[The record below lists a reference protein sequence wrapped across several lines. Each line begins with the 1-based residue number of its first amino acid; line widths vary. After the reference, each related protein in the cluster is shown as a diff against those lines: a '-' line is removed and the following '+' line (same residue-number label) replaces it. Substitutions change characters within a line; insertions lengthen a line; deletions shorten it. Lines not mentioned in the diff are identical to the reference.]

1 MNDVAAEQLVHK
13 AVKLAGLKAVG
24 VMMSTPLGKNCLST
38 AAVAA
43 AILQHFKVPFN
54 IVSGYTHMEGTS
66 QSFPHVWLESPG
78 GLITDL
84 TFSGPYRKVI
94 ILNWAVGFHDDA
106 IKAAYTQ
113 EPAYFVDATKS
124 LPLEMLQF
132 QASNISAYV
141 ARGPPHVKE
150 AIGQALSKAFDGSD
164 RIEIQGVSADLLAGA
179 VMPQEAP

>member
-1 MNDVAAEQLVHK
+1 MNEAEAEQLVHK

-24 VMMSTPLGKNCLST
+24 VMMSTPLGKNCLSA

-43 AILQHFKVPFN
+43 AILQHFKVPFT
-54 IVSGYTHMEGTS
+54 IVAGFTHMEGTT

-78 GLITDL
+78 GIVTDL

-106 IKAAYTQ
+106 MRAVYTR
-113 EPAYFVDATKS
+113 EPEYPVDASKS
-124 LPLEMLQF
+124 LPLDVLQF

-141 ARGPPHVKE
+141 ARGPQHVKE

-164 RIEIQGVSADLLAGA
+164 RLEIQGVSADLLAGA
-179 VMPQEAP
+179 VMPQEHL